1 MGLVYTIVAALCLW
15 IVCWALKVKAIDAF
29 LIASVIMITAVGIKM
44 LAVHA
49 PGNRRR

>member
-1 MGLVYTIVAALCLW
+1 MGLVYAIVAALCLW
-15 IVCWALKVKAIDAF
+15 IVCWALKMKAIDAF
-29 LIASVIMITAVGIKM
+29 MIAAVIIFIAAGLKM